1 MKLVGLQKN
10 ESDYNY
16 HNEIAFYR
24 FNRDFRKF
32 LKRSLGFKYNGISE
46 FYKFLG
52 EFETGKVITI
62 ATMEREN
69 GVMNNV
75 VKLYGIYFD
84 SYEDT
89 YDEKNVNEKEGPE
102 PQQFKISV

>member
-1 MKLVGLQKN
+1 
-10 ESDYNY
+10 
-16 HNEIAFYR
+16 
-24 FNRDFRKF
+24 
-32 LKRSLGFKYNGISE
+32 
-46 FYKFLG
+46 
-52 EFETGKVITI
+52 
-62 ATMEREN
+62 MEREKR
-69 GVMNNV
+69 VMNNV